1 MACMKKT
8 RFAFQPSRWLLALA
22 LSAAPIASFSQTS
35 AAPAGAA
42 SAPQA
47 APARRPANAASAPA
61 PAASGA
67 AQRIEVIG
75 GRQSD
80 AEQRR
85 QSTAAKI
92 VIGREEIEKFGDATV
107 GEVLRR
113 LPGIT
118 TPGAPGRGGPPRMRG
133 LGGGFTQ
140 LLIDGQRVPPGFSI
154 ESLSPEQ
161 IDRIEILRA
170 PTAETGARAIAGTIN
185 IITREG
191 FTRRLNEVRVGV
203 GSENGRGS
211 AGGSWNHNNVAGN
224 LTYTLS
230 AALFGNRRLNE
241 SHSDTDTT
249 DALTDQLLESRRRTT
264 RSTTEMLGLHLN
276 ARLQWRLGEGGDS
289 LVLMPGLFANRS
301 KNQYHYELL
310 EVLRRGITPE
320 YAAQG
325 DGRGENSFAGPRLT
339 ATYRQRVGDW
349 RLEGGG
355 NVGQSRSQGISSSEG
370 YRLGGSFLLGQQ
382 DDTRSRENSLRL
394 NLKGSRLVGGEGSEH
409 SLVLGAEVET
419 AQRTDSRIT
428 LQRDNNEAWQRA
440 LADFGEDFKASTL
453 RSAAF
458 IQDEW
463 SLDKHWALHAG
474 LRWEGITT
482 QGDDGLGERPQN
494 RNSVWTPL
502 VHVLWKPDPTKRDQV
517 RLSLTRSWR
526 APATNTLI
534 GRPSLTRLYPADTC
548 NGLPNCQTEGN
559 NTRIAADSSGN
570 PNLKPELATGL
581 DLAFER
587 FLDGGGLLSANLF
600 YRRISDLM
608 RSEVLLEAS
617 VPWSAYPR
625 WVRRTR
631 NIGNAST
638 VGLELEAKF
647 RLDQVVT
654 GATPVELR
662 ANASF
667 YNSKVDQVPGP
678 NNRLDQ
684 QARATANLG
693 ADYRLRG
700 TPLTLGGNLNWVPS
714 TLVRLAA
721 DQTTQSSSKQVWD
734 VFALWTFSPTVGLRL
749 LSNNALP
756 RDYETLTVTDSLNP
770 LTGRAEQT
778 RGNNG
783 GPSHINWQ
791 LRLEMKL

>member
-1 MACMKKT
+1 MQRMKQQFFE
-8 RFAFQPSRWLLALA
+8 RHVRRLALVLGLMGA
-22 LSAAPIASFSQTS
+22 TTLAWAQNTTVPAAA
-35 AAPAGAA
+35 AA
-42 SAPQA
+42 SAA
-47 APARRPANAASAPA
+47 ARRSAAAASAPA
-61 PAASGA
+61 AAASAASSA
-67 AQRIEVIG
+67 AQRVEVIG

-80 AEQRR
+80 TEQRR

-140 LLIDGQRVPPGFSI
+140 LLIDGQRVPPGFSL

-161 IDRIEILRA
+161 IERIEILRA

-191 FTRRLNEVRVGV
+191 FTRRLNEVRLGV
-203 GSENGRGS
+203 GSENGRGT
-211 AGGSWNHNNVAGN
+211 AGGSWNHNDVAGN

-230 AALFGNRRLNE
+230 AALFGNHRLNS
-241 SHSDTDTT
+241 SHTDTDTY
-249 DALTDQLLESRRRTT
+249 DVLTGQVMESRRSAT
-264 RSTTEMLGLHLN
+264 RSTSQSVGLHLN

-289 LVLMPGLFANRS
+289 LVLMPGLFSNRS
-301 KNQYHYELL
+301 RNRYHYLTD
-310 EVLRRGITPE
+310 EVLRRTSTPE
-320 YAAQG
+320 YAAFG
-325 DGRGENSFAGPRLT
+325 DGRGGNSFTGPRLT

-355 NVGQSRSQGISSSEG
+355 NVGHSRSQGNSSSEG
-370 YRLGGSFLLGQQ
+370 YRVGGSFLRGQQ
-382 DDTRSRENSLRL
+382 DQTASRENSLRL
-394 NLKGSRLVGGEGSEH
+394 NMKGSRLVGGEGSEH
-409 SLVLGAEVET
+409 SLVLGAEAET

-428 LQRDNNEAWQRA
+428 LQRDNNEPWQRA
-440 LADFGEDFKASTL
+440 LADFGEDFQASTV
-453 RSAAF
+453 RGAAF
-458 IQDEW
+458 VQDEW

-482 QGDDGLGERPQN
+482 RGDDGLGTRPEN

-502 VHVLWKPDPTKRDQV
+502 VHVLWKPDPAKRDQV

-534 GRPSLTRLYPADTC
+534 GRPSITRLYPADTC
-548 NGLPNCQTEGN
+548 NGFPNCQTEGN
-559 NTRIAADSSGN
+559 NTRTAADSSGN

-608 RSEVLLEAS
+608 RSEVLLEDH
-617 VPWSAYPR
+617 VGWSPYPR

-631 NIGNAST
+631 NIGNAT
-638 VGLELEAKF
+638 TAGLELEAKF
-647 RLDQVVT
+647 RLDQVIE

-662 ANASF
+662 ANAAF

-714 TLVRLAA
+714 TLVRLAE
-721 DQTTQSSSKQVWD
+721 DQTTQNSTKRVWD

-749 LSNNALP
+749 LANNALP
-756 RDYETLTVTDSLNP
+756 RDYETLTVVDSLNP
-770 LTGRAEQT
+770 ITGRAEQT
-778 RGNNG
+778 RSNNG
-783 GPSHINWQ
+783 GPSATNWQ